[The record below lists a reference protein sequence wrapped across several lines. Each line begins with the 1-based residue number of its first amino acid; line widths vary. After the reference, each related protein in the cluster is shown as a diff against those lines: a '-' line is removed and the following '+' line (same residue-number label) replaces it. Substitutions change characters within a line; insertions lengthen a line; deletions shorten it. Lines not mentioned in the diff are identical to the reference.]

1 MRGSVYL
8 RAVSTNLRSPPPGL
22 TDLRT
27 LAGLRF
33 HIGYHRADNFTGAP
47 VLGYGAPGAW
57 LVDEA
62 ARRLVCVVERLA
74 AQRLGLVVF
83 DAYRPRRAAHAM
95 ADWCERARL
104 DYLTSGYLA
113 RESRHSRGV
122 AIDVG
127 LCQRESGAWLPMGT
141 EWDAFHPGSWFANA
155 TGPARVH
162 RRLLREAMQTQ
173 GFAPYDREW
182 WHFELRLDP
191 LPPVLDVPYGMDEP
205 A

>member
-1 MRGSVYL
+1 MGYA
-8 RAVSTNLRSPPPGL
+8 RAVSRTRPPPEGL
-22 TDLRT
+22 TDLR
-27 LAGLRF
+27 AMPGLRF
-33 HIGYHRADNFTGAP
+33 HIGYHRADNFTGSP
-47 VLGYGAPGAW
+47 VVGYGAPGAW
-57 LVDEA
+57 LLDEA
-62 ARRLVCVVERLA
+62 AGRLARVLQALARERLA
-74 AQRLGLVVF
+74 LVVY

-95 ADWCERARL
+95 ADWCERSGL
-104 DYLTSGYLA
+104 GYLTNGYIA

-127 LCQRESGAWLPMGT
+127 LCQRTSGAWLPMGT
-141 EWDAFHPGSWFANA
+141 EWDAFDPGSWFANA

-162 RRLLREAMQTQ
+162 RRLLREAMQAQ

-191 LPPVLDVPYGMDEP
+191 LPPVLDVPYGRRE